1 MKKFADFVKA
11 NYQKLVTGAAA
22 VLGVVSTVSA
32 EGSTPLED
40 IVSNSTTV
48 TGGIVSNMGALA
60 TFVLGND
67 LLKIALGTMLAAMAA
82 GALIRW
88 VKSISLN

>member
-1 MKKFADFVKA
+1 MFGKVVQF
-11 NYQKLVTGAAA
+11 L
-22 VLGVVSTVSA
+22 LGVDVVYASTP
-32 EGSTPLED
+32 TPLED

-82 GALIRW
+82 GALIKW

>member
-32 EGSTPLED
+32 ESDPLAD